1 MRKKKKPAS
10 TAMLTSKERLTPTLN
25 NSHYTAKGE
34 YNQ

>member
-1 MRKKKKPAS
+1 MTAKEKPAS

-25 NSHYTAKGE
+25 HSHYTAKGE